1 MSRRKSKSGKGFI
14 IILIAIL
21 LISGGAF
28 LFFSDFLESNGETE
42 YSANETSNAQSN
54 ATHNRQQHSEY
65 VAHDLTIT
73 LDAILGRTNEQGYIM
88 GFPTL
93 GTEPLFNDDEVAE
106 KMNAAITY
114 EVMDVQIDG
123 TIATATIFVSA
134 PDLSIILRDAVSLL
148 LAGDSDDVNELLAIV
163 GAALNSEHEVFE
175 NTFEVDL
182 ELLDDNWFLVPNA
195 EFSNALSGN
204 LIQLYAQMVEVMIHD
219 MMGGNSNE

>member
-1 MSRRKSKSGKGFI
+1 MSRRRTKSKTPIVIIGAV
-14 IILIAIL
+14 IILLAA
-21 LISGGAF
+21 GAF
-28 LFFSDFLESNGETE
+28 LFFSDFFESNEETE
-42 YSANETSNAQSN
+42 YSVNETANTQFN

-93 GTEPLFNDDEVAE
+93 GTEPLFNDDEIAE

-114 EVMDVQIDG
+114 EVMGVHIDG

-163 GAALNSEHEVFE
+163 SAALNLEHEVFE
-175 NTFEVDL
+175 NTFEVYL
-182 ELLDDNWFLVPNA
+182 ELLDGNWFLVPNA

-204 LIQLYAQMVEVMIHD
+204 LIQLYAQMVEVMIQD

>member
-14 IILIAIL
+14 IISIVIL
-21 LISGGAF
+21 LIASGAF

-148 LAGDSDDVNELLAIV
+148 LAGDNDDVSELLSIV

-182 ELLDDNWFLVPNA
+182 ELLDDNWFLVPNS

-219 MMGGNSNE
+219 MMGDNSNE